1 MSKLFLV
8 HKLHIRHMVKVMMSS
23 AILGPRFNFIPH
35 VEVEVSGG
43 NGMYTPRSANQLCET
58 SIRSKGY

>member
-1 MSKLFLV
+1 
-8 HKLHIRHMVKVMMSS
+8 MVKVMMSS